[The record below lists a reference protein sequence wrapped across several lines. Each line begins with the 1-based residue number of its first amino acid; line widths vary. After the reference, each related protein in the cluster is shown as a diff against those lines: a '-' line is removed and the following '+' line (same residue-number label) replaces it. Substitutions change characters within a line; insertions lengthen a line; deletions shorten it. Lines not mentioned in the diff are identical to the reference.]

1 MSMSNRAR
9 RMAQHHLRNRADAQ
23 LNLIPLI
30 DILSV
35 MVAFLLVYST
45 EVEVIQNSKGIE
57 IPQSIAQTAPK
68 QSVVVMVTKSDLF
81 VQGEFIASIADI
93 RAAPGPLVEPLRAAL
108 KRPLLVGRE
117 MTEKDLAQREITI
130 MADKAIPYD
139 VLKRVMATC
148 TAADYGRISL
158 AVIQKEK
165 PVAPGQLKPGQER
178 CCSLPTTANTSC
190 PGKATRRRVRASAR
204 SCACCSSC
212 WRSSASCFPSSIPRR
227 ARPSRTSPS
236 AWRA

>member
-1 MSMSNRAR
+1 MSISNRAL
-9 RMAQHHLRNRADAQ
+9 RMAQHHVRNRADAQ

-68 QSVVVMVTKSDLF
+68 QSVVIMVTKTDVF
-81 VQGEFIASIADI
+81 VQGEFIASLATV
-93 RAAPGPLVEPLRAAL
+93 RSAPGSVIEPLQAAL
-108 KRPLLVGRE
+108 KRPLLVGKE

-130 MADKAIPYD
+130 MADKSIPYD

-165 PVAPGQLKPGQER
+165 PVAAGQVKPG
-178 CCSLPTTANTSC
+178 
-190 PGKATRRRVRASAR
+190 
-204 SCACCSSC
+204 
-212 WRSSASCFPSSIPRR
+212 
-227 ARPSRTSPS
+227 
-236 AWRA
+236 

>member
-9 RMAQHHLRNRADAQ
+9 RMAQHHLRNRTDAQ

-45 EVEVIQNSKGIE
+45 EVEVIQNAKGIE

-68 QSVVVMVTKSDLF
+68 ESVVVMITKTDLF
-81 VQGEFIASIADI
+81 VQGEFITTVADI
-93 RAAPGPLVEPLRAAL
+93 RSAATPLVEPLRAAL
-108 KRPLLVGRE
+108 KRPMLVGKE
-117 MTEKDLAQREITI
+117 MSERDLAQREITI
-130 MADKAIPYD
+130 MADKALPYD

-148 TAADYGRISL
+148 TDADYGRISL

-165 PVAPGQLKPGQER
+165 PVAPGQFKPG
-178 CCSLPTTANTSC
+178 
-190 PGKATRRRVRASAR
+190 
-204 SCACCSSC
+204 
-212 WRSSASCFPSSIPRR
+212 
-227 ARPSRTSPS
+227 
-236 AWRA
+236 

>member
-9 RMAQHHLRNRADAQ
+9 RMAQHHLRHRADAQ

-57 IPQSIAQTAPK
+57 IPQSIAQAAPK
-68 QSVVVMVTKSDLF
+68 QSVVVMITKTDLF
-81 VQGEFIASIADI
+81 VQGEFIATVAQI
-93 RAAPGPLVEPLRAAL
+93 RAAPGRLVEPLRAAL

-117 MTEKDLAQREITI
+117 ISERDIAQREITI
-130 MADKAIPYD
+130 MADKALPYE

-148 TAADYGRISL
+148 TDADYGRISL

-165 PVAPGQLKPGQER
+165 PVIAGRFKP
-178 CCSLPTTANTSC
+178 
-190 PGKATRRRVRASAR
+190 V
-204 SCACCSSC
+204 
-212 WRSSASCFPSSIPRR
+212 
-227 ARPSRTSPS
+227 
-236 AWRA
+236 

>member
-1 MSMSNRAR
+1 MSISNRAL

-68 QSVVVMVTKSDLF
+68 QSVVVMITKSDLF
-81 VQGEFIASIADI
+81 VQGEFIASIKDI
-93 RAAPGPLVEPLRAAL
+93 ENEKTALVEPLRDAL
-108 KRPLLVGRE
+108 KRPLLVGKE
-117 MTEKDLAQREITI
+117 ITEKDIAQREITI
-130 MADKAIPYD
+130 MADKSLPYE
-139 VLKRVMATC
+139 VLKKVMNTC
-148 TAADYGRISL
+148 TDADYGKISL

-165 PVAPGQLKPGQER
+165 PVAAGFKP
-178 CCSLPTTANTSC
+178 
-190 PGKATRRRVRASAR
+190 V
-204 SCACCSSC
+204 
-212 WRSSASCFPSSIPRR
+212 
-227 ARPSRTSPS
+227 
-236 AWRA
+236 

>member
-1 MSMSNRAR
+1 MSISNRAL
-9 RMAQHHLRNRADAQ
+9 RMAQHHVRNRADAQ

-35 MVAFLLVYST
+35 MVASLKEYST
-45 EVEVIQNSKGIE
+45 EVEGMQNSKGIE

-68 QSVVVMVTKSDLF
+68 QSVVIMVTRTDVF
-81 VQGEFIASIADI
+81 VQGEFITSLTAVRS
-93 RAAPGPLVEPLRAAL
+93 APGSVIEPLEAAL
-108 KRPLLVGRE
+108 KRPLLVGKE

-130 MADKAIPYD
+130 MADKSIPYD

-165 PVAPGQLKPGQER
+165 PVAAGQFKSG
-178 CCSLPTTANTSC
+178 
-190 PGKATRRRVRASAR
+190 
-204 SCACCSSC
+204 
-212 WRSSASCFPSSIPRR
+212 
-227 ARPSRTSPS
+227 
-236 AWRA
+236 